1 MSYCEVRYEHF
12 KREDSTNSIIV
23 TLFDDDQ
30 VTPIVPNSSHSWSA
44 KVAKEE
50 DEEKYVGEYPVQ
62 ISGNE
67 IILTSDRL
75 VRLPR
80 GTYLMELW
88 ENNNGK
94 VTIYPSADFIQFT
107 IHKNATD
114 TMGHVDPTTDI
125 NKIIDDLHKAGQN
138 IKLGT
143 VATGAPGS
151 SVVIRQRLENGQN
164 LLDFTIP
171 RGDKGDKGD
180 KGDQGERGP
189 QGIQGIQGPQG
200 KTGPTG
206 PVGPAPTLRVGS
218 VTKVAPGGSPTAS
231 VSGSNG
237 SYAINLGLPQGD
249 QGTGFA
255 PTRIPSGGDLNSL
268 TTGGVYSSMGGNNFK
283 NLPDGLYNKN
293 AFTVMVYGDSNK
305 GSQVIIDPITGVMY
319 TRVARDNW
327 KTWNGWAKIGGV
339 PNLLLGTSDQ
349 WKQFDVDKTGL
360 WNSYDGHTV
369 NLMPGT
375 YTYSATVENIDGS
388 SVVGVKIR
396 NSSGLL
402 LGSDKTLTQGQSGRL
417 SITFTV
423 TNRQDYYVYPLSF
436 NPQPPVGASYRFKE
450 ESLVEWPSDQPWRP
464 SPLDTLA
471 ARLDKLGGGN

>member
-50 DEEKYVGEYPVQ
+50 EEEKYVGEYPVQ

-143 VATGAPGS
+143 VTTGAPGS
-151 SVVIRQRLENGQN
+151 SVIIRQRLENGQN

-180 KGDQGERGP
+180 KGDQGERGFK
-189 QGIQGIQGPQG
+189 GNDG
-200 KTGPTG
+200 
-206 PVGPAPTLRVGS
+206 
-218 VTKVAPGGSPTAS
+218 
-231 VSGSNG
+231 
-237 SYAINLGLPQGD
+237 AIWQPYINE
-249 QGTGFA
+249 T
-255 PTRIPSGGDLNSL
+255 
-268 TTGGVYSSMGGNNFK
+268 
-283 NLPDGLYNKN
+283 
-293 AFTVMVYGDSNK
+293 
-305 GSQVIIDPITGVMY
+305 
-319 TRVARDNW
+319 
-327 KTWNGWAKIGGV
+327 
-339 PNLLLGTSDQ
+339 
-349 WKQFDVDKTGL
+349 
-360 WNSYDGHTV
+360 DGHWHV
-369 NLMPGT
+369 KKLAGEPGMAGEDLQKLKD
-375 YTYSATVENIDGS
+375 YIDDEILNG
-388 SVVGVKIR
+388 K
-396 NSSGLL
+396 
-402 LGSDKTLTQGQSGRL
+402 
-417 SITFTV
+417 
-423 TNRQDYYVYPLSF
+423 
-436 NPQPPVGASYRFKE
+436 
-450 ESLVEWPSDQPWRP
+450 W
-464 SPLDTLA
+464 
-471 ARLDKLGGGN
+471 

>member
-114 TMGHVDPTTDI
+114 TIGHVDPTTDI

-143 VATGAPGS
+143 VTTGAPGS

-171 RGDKGDKGD
+171 RGDKGD
-180 KGDQGERGP
+180 
-189 QGIQGIQGPQG
+189 
-200 KTGPTG
+200 
-206 PVGPAPTLRVGS
+206 
-218 VTKVAPGGSPTAS
+218 
-231 VSGSNG
+231 
-237 SYAINLGLPQGD
+237 
-249 QGTGFA
+249 GF
-255 PTRIPSGGDLNSL
+255 TDYGNITESGDLNDYKR
-268 TTGGVYSSMGGNNFK
+268 TGVADIQAAMANKPAGYKWAWGVLKVFAPDNGSHHIVQEWYPSGISTGTMFFRYYTVGRGGKWGAWQKMGEASSAPSPGLLYSGS
-283 NLPDGLYNKN
+283 
-293 AFTVMVYGDSNK
+293 FTVKTGSTPAWGYKEIPVGD
-305 GSQVIIDPITGVMY
+305 IDGDTLTVTLTIHQTAGAKLDQICMALYDSKITKPLATY
-319 TRVARDNW
+319 AYPATEQTN
-327 KTWNGWAKIGGV
+327 TI
-339 PNLLLGTSDQ
+339 TI
-349 WKQFDVDKTGL
+349 VDKWPDKDAKLLFYSNDKTT
-360 WNSYDGHTV
+360 NV
-369 NLMPGT
+369 NT
-375 YTYSATVENIDGS
+375 TVEFSDVTIVGS
-388 SVVGVKIR
+388 
-396 NSSGLL
+396 
-402 LGSDKTLTQGQSGRL
+402 
-417 SITFTV
+417 
-423 TNRQDYYVYPLSF
+423 
-436 NPQPPVGASYRFKE
+436 
-450 ESLVEWPSDQPWRP
+450 
-464 SPLDTLA
+464 
-471 ARLDKLGGGN
+471 

>member
-94 VTIYPSADFIQFT
+94 VTIYPSADFVQFT

-114 TMGHVDPTTDI
+114 TMGHIDPTTDI

-143 VATGAPGS
+143 VTTGAPGS
-151 SVVIRQRLENGQN
+151 SVIIRQRLENGQN

-171 RGDKGDKGD
+171 RGGKGDKGD

-200 KTGPTG
+200 KTGQTG

-218 VTKVAPGGSPTAS
+218 VTKVAPGGTPTAS
-231 VSGSNG
+231 VTGSNG
-237 SYAINLGLPQGD
+237 NYAINLGIPEGQQGD
-249 QGTGFA
+249 KGDGFTDYGNVTKA
-255 PTRIPSGGDLNSL
+255 GDLNDYKRTGVADIQAVMANKPAGYEWNWGVLKVFAPDNGSHHIVQEWYPSGISNGTMFFRYYTVSGRGGKWNAWQKIGEVSSAPIPGLLYTGSFTLSTGSTPAWAYKAIPVGDMDGDIL
-268 TTGGVYSSMGGNNFK
+268 TVTLTIHQTAGAKLDQICVALYDSKITKPLATYAYPATEQTNTITIVDK
-283 NLPDGLYNKN
+283 LPDKN
-293 AFTVMVYGDSNK
+293 AKLLFYSN
-305 GSQVIIDPITGVMY
+305 
-319 TRVARDNW
+319 
-327 KTWNGWAKIGGV
+327 
-339 PNLLLGTSDQ
+339 
-349 WKQFDVDKTGL
+349 DKTT
-360 WNSYDGHTV
+360 NT
-369 NLMPGT
+369 NT
-375 YTYSATVENIDGS
+375 TVEFSDVTIVGS
-388 SVVGVKIR
+388 
-396 NSSGLL
+396 
-402 LGSDKTLTQGQSGRL
+402 
-417 SITFTV
+417 
-423 TNRQDYYVYPLSF
+423 
-436 NPQPPVGASYRFKE
+436 
-450 ESLVEWPSDQPWRP
+450 
-464 SPLDTLA
+464 
-471 ARLDKLGGGN
+471 